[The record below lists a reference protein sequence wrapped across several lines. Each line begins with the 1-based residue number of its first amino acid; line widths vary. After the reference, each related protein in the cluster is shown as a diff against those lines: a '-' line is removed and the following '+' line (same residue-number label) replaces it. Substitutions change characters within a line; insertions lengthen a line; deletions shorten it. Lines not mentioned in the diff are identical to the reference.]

1 MDLLEQCKKLNA
13 QGEYKKLIELVN
25 SVDENERSAEVIS
38 ELAKAYL
45 SIGDSDHLE
54 PCRLALELLEPLED
68 ELGEDHFWNYR
79 IATAYYYLDQEGRAL
94 SYYERA
100 LDALPGDEDTLANI
114 EECRKILA
122 LPRFRSDFRKR
133 TKQAWDA
140 FMKVEANLREIMDS
154 QDQRERAV
162 EFVQMCSKALKI
174 AISEASFELGKRND
188 KYELCLSA
196 DGSLTS
202 LFPLVYFAKHAPKS
216 VLEHWS
222 IVVGRNPSP
231 NCQMVSGD
239 ISITADDVHIKVNQ
253 SDNKQLLL
261 DLYCPKLKEIFG
273 SDEAKVWWALSVLI
287 HQTIGEINAIAY
299 VSGLN
304 VLNEPLDAHQKLS
317 DLPKIMNDLGL
328 KVWTDAA
335 ECLENQYCTYQ
346 IEPKQEADG
355 VLRSDVFIGTT
366 LLPDLIDE
374 YNDDE
379 SDCMD
384 EYQQDGIVPGF
395 IAFPI
400 DSFEGENRAEEILQF
415 RHELQSY
422 IEENASLDAV
432 TFIGGATG
440 ISNGYIDFIA
450 WDLPEV
456 LDAASDF
463 FSKSELPWAT
473 FHTFRRDV
481 ESIGLWEDLSE
492 AAVNAET
499 NSLLS
504 VADIAT
510 LESYVDDSRGY
521 YGKMLS
527 YLEDFVEKGVEEKK
541 FTKRQAQQD
550 LQLAL
555 WYGFACI
562 NIDEYRYYYQGV
574 EWMKH
579 SERNASGC
587 GTWYYRYSCA
597 LMNCG
602 RLEDALA
609 YAEKGAEQES
619 DYPWVWLQVGKLR
632 SHFGNKEGALEAV
645 AHGLE
650 LVPGDHEFITLKR
663 EIESGAT
670 LEQMLYHC
678 INAEDD
684 YKLLDGL
691 DEGADAKLRSLSC
704 VRLDPQGL
712 ERFFEIFGPKSEE
725 YVANSPFTKF
735 PVTVGDKSVDLIF
748 QMNEA
753 GMSKL
758 KADWLKELK
767 SSIDSGKWLSRDC
780 SNGKKGMLNAVMIG
794 LDYTITL
801 VYGFEDGS
809 GFFRVIV
816 DTDGSEEENI
826 LWCQDGGAPE
836 IYSED
841 EMKAVEAHIE
851 KYFGPIDNVLHEIV
865 SPDIHVDICLI
876 KPTEERDYYTL
887 VTMGMGAHKMDVPEE
902 YAEYK
907 LERAELV
914 IALPKDW
921 KLDNDSIHDEN
932 WYWPLRLLKSLARL
946 PIVSEC
952 WLGNAHTIDHEDPY
966 APCTQLNGCMLVAP
980 QDTDG
985 DASCMNLPNGD
996 DVNFYQ
1002 VIPLYQEEMEYKIEH
1017 GVKAL
1022 IDKMA
1027 KVSFVVKN
1035 NRRCC
1040 IDSSDDSISY

>member
-1 MDLLEQCKKLNA
+1 M
-13 QGEYKKLIELVN
+13 
-25 SVDENERSAEVIS
+25 
-38 ELAKAYL
+38 
-45 SIGDSDHLE
+45 
-54 PCRLALELLEPLED
+54 
-68 ELGEDHFWNYR
+68 
-79 IATAYYYLDQEGRAL
+79 
-94 SYYERA
+94 
-100 LDALPGDEDTLANI
+100 
-114 EECRKILA
+114 
-122 LPRFRSDFRKR
+122 
-133 TKQAWDA
+133 
-140 FMKVEANLREIMDS
+140 
-154 QDQRERAV
+154 
-162 EFVQMCSKALKI
+162 
-174 AISEASFELGKRND
+174 
-188 KYELCLSA
+188 
-196 DGSLTS
+196 
-202 LFPLVYFAKHAPKS
+202 
-216 VLEHWS
+216 
-222 IVVGRNPSP
+222 
-231 NCQMVSGD
+231 
-239 ISITADDVHIKVNQ
+239 
-253 SDNKQLLL
+253 
-261 DLYCPKLKEIFG
+261 
-273 SDEAKVWWALSVLI
+273 
-287 HQTIGEINAIAY
+287 
-299 VSGLN
+299 N
-304 VLNEPLDAHQKLS
+304 VLNEPLDDHQKLS
-317 DLPKIMNDLGL
+317 DLPKIMDDLGL
-328 KVWTDAA
+328 QVWTDAA

-400 DSFEGENRAEEILQF
+400 DGFEGENRAEEILQF

-456 LDAASDF
+456 LDAASEF
-463 FSKSELPWAT
+463 FSQSELPWAT

-492 AAVNAET
+492 APVNAET

-510 LESYVDDSRGY
+510 LESFVDDSSGY
-521 YGKMLS
+521 YGKML
-527 YLEDFVEKGVEEKK
+527 YFLEKFVEKGVEEKK

-555 WYGFACI
+555 WYGLACI
-562 NIDEYRYYYQGV
+562 NMGEYRYYYQGV

-597 LMNCG
+597 LMYCG

-670 LEQMLYHC
+670 LEQMLYHW

-691 DEGADAKLRSLSC
+691 DEGADAMLRAISC

-748 QMNEA
+748 HMNEA

-758 KADWLKELK
+758 KADWIKELK

-794 LDYTITL
+794 LDYTIIL
-801 VYGFEDGS
+801 VYGFEDS
-809 GFFRVIV
+809 SDLFRVVV
-816 DTDGSEEENI
+816 DTDGSEDENI
-826 LWCQDGGAPE
+826 LWCKDGGAPE

-851 KYFGPIDNVLHEIV
+851 KYFGPIDNVIHEIV

-902 YAEYK
+902 FAEYK

-921 KLDNDSIHDEN
+921 KLNLESLHDKN
-932 WYWPLRLLKSLARL
+932 WSWPLRLLKSLARL
-946 PIVSEC
+946 PIVRGC
-952 WLGNAHTIDHEDPY
+952 WFANGHTIDHDKPY
-966 APCTQLNGCMLVAP
+966 APCTQLSCAMLVHP
-980 QDTDG
+980 QNIDSNG
-985 DASCMNLPNGD
+985 MYMELPNGE
-996 DVNFYQ
+996 DVNFYH
-1002 VIPLYQEEMEYKIEH
+1002 VIPLYKEELEYKIEH
-1017 GVKAL
+1017 DAESFAK
-1022 IDKMA
+1022 KMA
-1027 KVSFVVKN
+1027 GISFVVKN